1 MTFSIAL
8 MLNSNDAHSYLMRTK
23 SKSNLP
29 QNETLRW
36 NIDVAGREFGLASP
50 TVRKALNKSGAIP
63 NKDGLYT
70 TRQLI
75 GAIFGA
81 IDLEKLR
88 TQEQITKK
96 YQLDNTIVEASVVN
110 KAALMKVL
118 SAVADAMVSRIRASE
133 LSRQAQD
140 DLLLNLSSIPIAI
153 HETARAQTRLP
164 AARSNDDDAEQ

>member
-1 MTFSIAL
+1 M
-8 MLNSNDAHSYLMRTK
+8 K

-36 NIDVAGREFGLASP
+36 NIDVAGREFGLASA
-50 TVRKALNKSGAIP
+50 TLRKALNKSGAIP
-63 NKDGLYT
+63 DQDDLYT

-75 GAIFGA
+75 AAIFGA

-118 SAVADAMVSRIRASE
+118 SAVADSMVHRITAS
-133 LSRQAQD
+133 
-140 DLLLNLSSIPIAI
+140 NL
-153 HETARAQTRLP
+153 
-164 AARSNDDDAEQ
+164 